1 MKKWLKKKFS
11 QWCKEAWYHEH
22 GKVSPTPEYD
32 AHIGHAISGSKYQKN
47 IESSSMNFTIYS
59 AIGGHVLEMTINE
72 YNPSQLQTNYPRKVL
87 HIIPNGEDLGN
98 SLGKIITLEMLKQ

>member
-1 MKKWLKKKFS
+1 MKWLKKKFR
-11 QWCKEAWYHEH
+11 QWSIEAWNGSQVEKHELEAQYGH
-22 GKVSPTPEYD
+22 PISSGKYSTR
-32 AHIGHAISGSKYQKN
+32 S
-47 IESSSMNFTIYS
+47 IETSSLNFALYP

-72 YNPSQLQTNYPRKVL
+72 YNPSQLQVNYPRKVL

>member
-1 MKKWLKKKFS
+1 MKWLKKKFK
-11 QWCKEAWYHEH
+11 QWSIEAWNSSQLEQNVVEREYGHPISS
-22 GKVSPTPEYD
+22 GKYSTR
-32 AHIGHAISGSKYQKN
+32 N
-47 IESSSMNFTIYS
+47 IESSSLNFALYP

-72 YNPSQLQTNYPRKVL
+72 YNAGQLQVNYPRKVL